1 MKCLI
6 SGMLCSHEVAKD
18 KQGNDYHVAYL
29 FSEGDTVRI
38 PNIDL
43 SDVPLG
49 TFVDVLAIVK
59 LSEFEGRRYLSIK
72 PIDE

>member
-6 SGMLCSHEVAKD
+6 SGMLCSHEFVKD
-18 KQGNDYHVAYL
+18 KQGNDYPVAYL

>member
-6 SGMLCSHEVAKD
+6 SGMLCQTEVSTD
-18 KQGNDYHVAYL
+18 KSGREYPVAYL

-43 SDVPLG
+43 RDVQPG